1 MVSVE
6 NVTKTYPLYRRP
18 SDRLV
23 ESLPFFQVHR
33 HQDFHAVRDVTLHV
47 NQGETFA
54 LVGPN
59 GSGKSTLLQMI
70 AGVVQP
76 TSGTISVTGKIA
88 ALLELGA
95 GFNPEFTGR
104 ENVYLNSELHGLSL
118 AKTTSLFP
126 QIEAFAD
133 IGAFIDRPVKEY
145 SSGMYVRL
153 AFATAIHVEPD
164 ILVVDEALAVGDVRF
179 ANRCIR
185 KLEELKEQGTTIL
198 FVSHD
203 LGLVK
208 RLCDRAALLLQG
220 KIDLIGSPSDVVNRY
235 VGLVLDP
242 DSEDK
247 SYGRSNSRHGNGAS
261 EIVEARLLSGDG
273 KSCSS
278 FNSGDPVAVDLKI
291 LFHQP
296 VENPKI
302 GLLIRNRLG
311 VDVYGTNTRI
321 ENIEFG
327 SFQAGDQLKV
337 QFVFPCHL
345 TRQSY
350 SLTVATQNQDG
361 TSQDW
366 RDDLLYFSVTDA
378 KEIAGVVDLCARI
391 EWKKNEN

>member
-47 NQGETFA
+47 NRGETFA

-70 AGVVQP
+70 AGVIQP
-76 TSGTISVTGKIA
+76 TSGTVSVSGKIA

-104 ENVYLNSELHGLSL
+104 ENVYLNSELQGLNL

-242 DSEDK
+242 DSANE
-247 SYGRSNSRHGNGAS
+247 SHEGPNSRHGNRAS
-261 EIVEARLLSGDG
+261 EILEARLLSSDG
-273 KSCSS
+273 KQCTS
-278 FNSGDPVAVDLKI
+278 FNSRDQIVVDLKI
-291 LFHQP
+291 LFHQA

-311 VDVYGTNTRI
+311 VDVYGTNTRV

-327 SFQAGDQLKV
+327 SFQVGDQLRV
-337 QFVFPCHL
+337 QFVFPCQL

-366 RDDLLYFSVTDA
+366 RDDLLHFSVTDA
-378 KEIAGVVDLCARI
+378 KEIAGVVDLHAKI